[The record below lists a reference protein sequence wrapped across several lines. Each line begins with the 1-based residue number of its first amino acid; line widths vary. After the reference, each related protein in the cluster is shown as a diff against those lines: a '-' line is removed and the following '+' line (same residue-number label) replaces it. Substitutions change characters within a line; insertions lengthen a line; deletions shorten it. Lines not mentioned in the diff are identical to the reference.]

1 MSRVEVLTRCEGAP
15 SDELAPGVHVRLL
28 ATGCLGARGL
38 TTTLASVLPG
48 AELPY
53 HSHPFSEAIVVLEGH
68 AEVLAEGRRYR
79 LEPFDA
85 IHLPAGTAH
94 AVRNPGGGAR
104 ALLHSSFASDTPT
117 REPISIDFAAT
128 DRDEPEPGAPERLV
142 RLAAA
147 PVYELAPGA
156 FFRDLFARRL
166 GSRGICGGHGRFEP
180 GASLPCHYHGFDE
193 SITIVAGTA
202 ICQVAGREYEVANYD
217 TACVPRGRPHRF
229 LNRSDRAMAMVWV
242 YAGDEP
248 DRVLVDPGYCEG
260 RLPITDLPEH

>member
-1 MSRVEVLTRCEGAP
+1 M
-15 SDELAPGVHVRLL
+15 L
-28 ATGCLGARGL
+28 ATGCLGAQGL

-53 HSHPFSEAIVVLEGH
+53 HKHPFSEAIVVLEGR
-68 AEVLAEGRRYR
+68 AEILIEGRRYSFQ
-79 LEPFDA
+79 PFDA
-85 IHLPAGTAH
+85 MHLPAGTAH
-94 AVRNPGGGAR
+94 AVRNPSAETP
-104 ALLHSSFASDTPT
+104 AVLHSSFASDTPT
-117 REPISIDFAAT
+117 RDSVSFEFPPT
-128 DRDEPEPGAPERLV
+128 DREAPDSSDPERLV
-142 RLAAA
+142 RFAVA

-156 FFRDLFARRL
+156 SFRDLFARRF
-166 GSRGICGGHGRFEP
+166 GSRGICGGYGRFEP

-202 ICQVAGREYEVANYD
+202 VCQVAGREYEVANYG

-248 DRVLVDPGYCEG
+248 DRTLVEPGYCEECLSITH
-260 RLPITDLPEH
+260 LPGS